1 MKTNGETLSLN
12 EADKRF
18 LGVCSGF
25 ARYLDVPVIAVRL
38 IYAIACIIWP
48 TLIIVYFVSYWCLK
62 KDNNSGR
69 LKAMVNENRTIDQ
82 LKRLDYRRPLYRNPD
97 DRKIAGVCS
106 GIADYLNINP
116 FIVRLLTFFSVFVF
130 GPFTFFAYIVFWMVM
145 QKRPAGFSYSGSA
158 EQVQAGEQKSKGA
171 EVRSIQECGSL
182 LSQTESRLRE
192 VEAFMTSKQFS
203 LHCEINRIA

>member
-1 MKTNGETLSLN
+1 MRTNGETLSLN
-12 EADKRF
+12 EEDRRF

-38 IYAIACIIWP
+38 IYVIACIIWP

-69 LKAMVNENRTIDQ
+69 LKAMVNESRTFDQ
-82 LKRLDYRRPLYRNPD
+82 LKRLDYKRPLYRKPN

-116 FIVRLLTFFSVFVF
+116 FVVRLLTFFSVFVF

-145 QKRPAGFSYSGSA
+145 PKRPDGFSYSSAA
-158 EQVQAGEQKSKGA
+158 EQTQVEAVQGKAIDI
-171 EVRSIQECGSL
+171 RSIQECGSM
-182 LSQTESRLRE
+182 LSKTESRLRE

-203 LHCEINRIA
+203 LHCEINRI